1 LCPSLTTAR
10 YRRIDGNA
18 WCGALSGKMFIWD
31 VRDLRCRMVHELGT
45 VPVWSVVEHRG
56 TVWAAV
62 GATIVRFNA
71 QTFAKIDELK
81 GHTKPITCMLV
92 LGDEVRHDC
101 PTDPMRWL

>member
-1 LCPSLTTAR
+1 M
-10 YRRIDGNA
+10 
-18 WCGALSGKMFIWD
+18 SGKMIIWD

-62 GATIVRFNA
+62 GATIVRFDA

-92 LGDEVRHDC
+92 LGDEVRHDVC
-101 PTDPMRWL
+101 WL